1 MFDLRARITRIRA
14 AMRDSRQEHRLSA
27 ECERRLREFDLPV
40 PFDVDKLAMIVERVR
55 GRSIV
60 FVPWRKQGRPFGA
73 CMTYKD
79 PETGELVDV
88 ICYEEATPRSHQE
101 RIKLHEL
108 AHLMC
113 GHRSTGLF
121 KHLDTGDNGYGVI
134 LRNTYS
140 RPEEVM
146 AEVMAGLVQSNAN
159 YRPLTDSS
167 DAETRELVE
176 RLARYY
182 EHRMGTWRRR

>member
-1 MFDLRARITRIRA
+1 MLGVRPHLARCIELLRDFR
-14 AMRDSRQEHRLSA
+14 HRRRMTT
-27 ECERRLREFDLPV
+27 ECEQRLRQFELPV
-40 PFDVDKLAMIVERVR
+40 PFDVEKLARTVEQVR
-55 GRSIV
+55 GGPIV
-60 FVPWRKQGRPFGA
+60 FVPWRRQGRPFGA
-73 CMTYKD
+73 TFTYQD
-79 PETGELVDV
+79 RDTRDIVDV
-88 ICYEEATPRSHQE
+88 VCFEELTPRSHQE

-121 KHLDTGDNGYGVI
+121 KHLDTGENKYGVI

-146 AEVMAGLVQSNAN
+146 AELMASVVQSNAKH
-159 YRPLTDSS
+159 RELTHSKDPR
-167 DAETRELVE
+167 TREMVE

-182 EHRMGTWRRR
+182 EDRMGKWRQR

>member
-1 MFDLRARITRIRA
+1 MMT
-14 AMRDSRQEHRLSA
+14 
-27 ECERRLREFDLPV
+27 ECEQRLRQFDLPV
-40 PFDVDKLAMIVERVR
+40 PFDVEKLAAAVERVR
-55 GRSIV
+55 GRPIC
-60 FVPWRKQGRPFGA
+60 FVPWRRQGRPFGA
-73 CMTYKD
+73 TFTYQD
-79 PETGELVDV
+79 RETGEVVDV

-101 RIKLHEL
+101 RIILHEL

-121 KHLDTGDNGYGVI
+121 KHLSPGENKYGVI

-146 AEVMAGLVQSNAN
+146 AELMAGLVQFNAK
-159 YRPLTDSS
+159 YRPLTDSR
-167 DAETRELVE
+167 DPHTREMVE

-182 EHRMGTWRRR
+182 EDRMGKWRQG